1 MRSLDKHRFL
11 QMHFLVK
18 IDLFLNFFMGMIR
31 FYDIYQ
37 LRKRKFI
44 KYLNIKL
51 DITNLLSF
59 IHVLLLIIK
68 NN

>member
-1 MRSLDKHRFL
+1 
-11 QMHFLVK
+11 MHFLVK

>member
-1 MRSLDKHRFL
+1 
-11 QMHFLVK
+11 
-18 IDLFLNFFMGMIR
+18 MGMIR